1 MFTLEK
7 EVKSYERVPTGPS
20 VEKKN
25 SDIQR
30 TLFQML
36 RARRGKTIEGLL
48 KLTEEILNNNYN
60 RITKKSANQAVEK
73 EGKSKDIASYNKKR
87 AVAGKDLTQLKVGD
101 FVRLRI
107 LKVQKEKG
115 LAFKAYKNMLWSPL
129 VYKISAKTNRTP
141 TKYRVKGKWRIKAM
155 LLKSGPIDQISEKII
170 SERTDKSEEIKK
182 ITKFLENVKVGK
194 H

>member
-1 MFTLEK
+1 MRESGLNNRLRSEK
-7 EVKSYERVPTGPS
+7 EE
-20 VEKKN
+20 
-25 SDIQR
+25 
-30 TLFQML
+30 
-36 RARRGKTIEGLL
+36 
-48 KLTEEILNNNYN
+48 
-60 RITKKSANQAVEK
+60 
-73 EGKSKDIASYNKKR
+73 KSKDLASYNKKR

-115 LAFKAYKNMLWSPL
+115 LKYKSYKNMLWSPL

-170 SERTDKSEEIKK
+170 SDRTDKSEGIKK
-182 ITKFLENVKVGK
+182 KAKIEHILEIERRNKALLKSKRPRRKDSRKGRAK
-194 H
+194 ILAAEKQELYLDDILGPMSD